1 MAVEELKYSSNNQ
14 PVTIKNKE
22 SKQAASFVLRLNV
35 LAQYF
40 SIVENCRAL
49 SKLLISSVNH
59 RRIIQIIRCFGI
71 HSLTNIQKLRFMIE
85 SYKKKKNNENIV
97 KRERKKKEKQ
107 NSIMD
112 VFANG
117 ISVLNKFHNEQVGI
131 WWIQFGRLTTAPFC
145 PHVLKNIPLV
155 KIKSNIL
162 QPFFYPPLFLTSFFL
177 FFFVSVVPHLST

>member
-59 RRIIQIIRCFGI
+59 RRIIQIIRCTLLAYTLFDKYP
-71 HSLTNIQKLRFMIE
+71 IQKLRFMIE
-85 SYKKKKNNENIV
+85 SYKKKKQW
-97 KRERKKKEKQ
+97 K
-107 NSIMD
+107 
-112 VFANG
+112 
-117 ISVLNKFHNEQVGI
+117 H
-131 WWIQFGRLTTAPFC
+131 C
-145 PHVLKNIPLV
+145 
-155 KIKSNIL
+155 
-162 QPFFYPPLFLTSFFL
+162 
-177 FFFVSVVPHLST
+177 

>member
-85 SYKKKKNNENIV
+85 SYKKKKTMKTLLKE
-97 KRERKKKEKQ
+97 KERKKK
-107 NSIMD
+107 N
-112 VFANG
+112 
-117 ISVLNKFHNEQVGI
+117 
-131 WWIQFGRLTTAPFC
+131 R
-145 PHVLKNIPLV
+145 IPLWTC
-155 KIKSNIL
+155 L
-162 QPFFYPPLFLTSFFL
+162 LMEFPF
-177 FFFVSVVPHLST
+177 